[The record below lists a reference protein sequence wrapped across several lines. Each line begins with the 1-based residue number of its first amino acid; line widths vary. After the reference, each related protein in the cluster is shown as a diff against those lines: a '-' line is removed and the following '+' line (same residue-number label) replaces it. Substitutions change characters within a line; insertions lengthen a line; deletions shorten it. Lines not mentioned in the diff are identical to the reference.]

1 MEFKMISNNDF
12 LKLSI
17 NKKREYVES
26 LISEI
31 GYKDFINSDV
41 FKILS
46 SNKKFNKYLF
56 YLKKVYSD
64 DLEFLNFVFNTNH
77 QTFDLLLNPNLDLKL
92 TEKLIIEHAKGL
104 DKKHINNLKEFKNVN
119 IDIILNTLKVNNLIS
134 FYVMDIFKDSK
145 DFELIID
152 LISNENYNL
161 YMDSEHYNSPIIIKN
176 FEKLSNNG
184 KFNYFCY
191 DNIQRHYFKNYYKSD
206 ESFNKDLYIICDLF
220 LIHSLNKINFENSFI
235 FSDARKKVI
244 DFAKETRNSIFK

>member
-119 IDIILNTLKVNNLIS
+119 IDIIETNV
-134 FYVMDIFKDSK
+134 
-145 DFELIID
+145 
-152 LISNENYNL
+152 
-161 YMDSEHYNSPIIIKN
+161 
-176 FEKLSNNG
+176 
-184 KFNYFCY
+184 
-191 DNIQRHYFKNYYKSD
+191 
-206 ESFNKDLYIICDLF
+206 
-220 LIHSLNKINFENSFI
+220 KIVPSSTSSGSSTFPG
-235 FSDARKKVI
+235 V
-244 DFAKETRNSIFK
+244 